1 MPIRTKRVYELAA
14 AEDGVRFLVDR
25 LWPRGLKKT
34 ELCLDGWLRD
44 AAPSDALRRWF
55 AHEPDKWREF
65 RGRYFAQL
73 DAHPEVTLPILSA
86 AARGRVTL
94 VFGASDVDHNNAVA
108 LRDYLEARYA
118 ETARLPI

>member
-1 MPIRTKRVYELAA
+1 MKTPTVTRYYSQDHQRL
-14 AEDGVRFLVDR
+14 DDLFHRF
-25 LWPRGLKKT
+25 
-34 ELCLDGWLRD
+34 
-44 AAPSDALRRWF
+44 
-55 AHEPDKWREF
+55 
-65 RGRYFAQL
+65 Q